1 MMNYLISGA
10 SGLYGIHLIEELAGC
25 QDVNKIYGI
34 DDFSRGY
41 PSEEEFT
48 AKPWGDKVQIIKGKF
63 QDISLKDIQS
73 FDIDVII
80 HLAGYNSRKESLYIP
95 EDYFC
100 NNEYGTFLFIN
111 KLLKTKKRPFF
122 IYAST
127 TEVYGTP
134 SYSPID
140 ENHPLETRNV
150 YSVTKVAAEKHIL
163 TMGSLNNYPV
173 TVLRFTSTF
182 GENQNICGYT
192 SVITSFIDRALRNEP
207 LIIYGSG
214 KQSRDFLYVKDA
226 VSAIRQAVLA
236 QKAVEGR
243 VINIATGILT
253 CITDLADKIKQL
265 TGSSSELIQLP
276 GEKGEPAVG
285 QIDLQLAR
293 ELMGWTPQ
301 YSLDKGLSRT
311 ICWFK
316 GLRSL

>member
-1 MMNYLISGA
+1 MNILISGA
-10 SGLYGIHLIEELAGC
+10 AGLYGVHLIEELAGC
-25 QDVNKIYGI
+25 QDASKIYGI

-63 QDISLKDIQS
+63 QDISLKDIRS
-73 FDIDVII
+73 LDIDVVI
-80 HLAGYNSRKESLYIP
+80 HLAGYNSRKESLHIP
-95 EDYFC
+95 EDYFS

-122 IYAST
+122 IFAST
-127 TEVYGTP
+127 TEVYGSP
-134 SYSPID
+134 IYSPID
-140 ENHPLETRNV
+140 EKHPVDPQNL

-163 TMGSLNNYPV
+163 TMGKLCNYPV

-214 KQSRDFLYVKDA
+214 KQTRDFLYARDA
-226 VSAIRQAVLA
+226 ARAIRQAVLTP
-236 QKAVEGR
+236 KDVEGR
-243 VINIATGILT
+243 VVNIATGTLT
-253 CITDLADKIKQL
+253 CITDLAEKIKTL
-265 TGSSSELIQLP
+265 TGSNSELIKLP
-276 GEKGEPAVG
+276 GEKGETAGG
-285 QIDLQLAR
+285 QIDSKLAL
-293 ELMGWTPQ
+293 ESLGWTPRF
-301 YSLDKGLSRT
+301 SLDEGLSRT

>member
-1 MMNYLISGA
+1 MNFLISGA
-10 SGLYGIHLIEELAGC
+10 AGLYGVHLIEELVGC
-25 QDVNKIYGI
+25 KDISKIYGI

-41 PSEEEFT
+41 PSEEEFM

-63 QDISLKDIQS
+63 QDVSLKDIQS
-73 FDIDVII
+73 FDIDVVI
-80 HLAGYNSRKESLYIP
+80 HLAGYNSRKESLHIP
-95 EDYFC
+95 EDYFS

-134 SYSPID
+134 VYSPID
-140 ENHPLETRNV
+140 EKHPVNPQNL

-163 TMGSLNNYPV
+163 TMGNLCNYPV

-214 KQSRDFLYVKDA
+214 KQTRDFLYVKDA
-226 VSAIRQAVLA
+226 AKAIRQAIFA
-236 QKAVEGR
+236 QKVIEGR
-243 VINIATGILT
+243 VINIASGVLT
-253 CITDLADKIKQL
+253 CISDLADKVKNL
-265 TGSSSELIQLP
+265 TGSNSEIIKLP
-276 GEKGEPAVG
+276 GEKGEPVG
-285 QIDLQLAR
+285 GRIDPNLAL
-293 ELMGWTPQ
+293 EALSWTPQ
-301 YSLDKGLSRT
+301 FSLEEGLSQT